1 MLIIKVEERETI
13 EKALK
18 RYKRKFDKAQI
29 VKQLRERKQFTK
41 KSVKNREK
49 LKKAIYVQDK
59 FGLSDSE

>member
-18 RYKRKFDKAQI
+18 KYKRKFDKAKI
-29 VKQLRERKQFTK
+29 VRQLRDRKHFTK

-49 LKKAIYVQDK
+49 LNKAIYVQQK
-59 FGLSDSE
+59 FGDGI